1 MVRGY
6 PGHGQHGRVVHTL
19 GVRIVSGEWA
29 PGETLPVEE
38 RLVGE
43 LGVGRSA
50 LREALKVLAGKGLV
64 ETRTRAGTI
73 VSARDH
79 WNLMDADVLGWQY
92 EGTPSLRN
100 LDDLAELRLV
110 LEPAAARLAAGRAD
124 EAAVQRI
131 AGAFALM
138 RETVADPDTF
148 IDSDLAFHAAIFAAA
163 GNELLTHLNAKMGV
177 ALVAHRHVHTRDPRR
192 YSSSV
197 PAHLAVL
204 DAIRHHHVA
213 KAERAMRAL
222 VEGARGDVLSYTGRG
237 ERSDAGAGDRTI
249 GGDPS

>member
-6 PGHGQHGRVVHTL
+6 PDRGQHGRVVHAL
-19 GVRIVSGEWA
+19 GTRIVAGEWA

-38 RLVGE
+38 RLVAE

-110 LEPAAARLAAGRAD
+110 LEPSAARLAAARAD
-124 EAAVQRI
+124 EAAVRRI

-138 RETVADPDTF
+138 CATVGDPDAF

-177 ALVAHRHVHTRDPRR
+177 ALVAHRHVHTRDPNR
-192 YSSSV
+192 YSASV
-197 PAHLAVL
+197 PAHQAVL
-204 DAIRHHHVA
+204 DAIGHHHVA
-213 KAERAMRAL
+213 KAERAMREL
-222 VEGARGDVLSYTGRG
+222 VEGARGDVLSYTGRDPRTG
-237 ERSDAGAGDRTI
+237 ARAGDRMT
-249 GGDPS
+249 GGGTS